1 MRLSYVP
8 TALLTAAVLIA
19 QQTATF
25 IPTPRTPLPLCYV
38 EFFSR
43 YKACTV
49 SQYVQPELCFDLEMY
64 KPVSG
69 CAEQGSESVN
79 AQITGTEVVKGGA
92 ESEVPQI
99 KAMAGGR
106 DAVVTA
112 TRCCVFTEV
121 QSRAKHTITEC
132 L

>member
-1 MRLSYVP
+1 M
-8 TALLTAAVLIA
+8 
-19 QQTATF
+19 
-25 IPTPRTPLPLCYV
+25 TPLPLCYI
-38 EFFSR
+38 EFVSR
-43 YKACTV
+43 YKVCIV
-49 SQYVQPELCFDLEMY
+49 SRYVQPELCFDLEMY

-79 AQITGTEVVKGGA
+79 AQITGTGVGKGGA
-92 ESEVPQI
+92 GGEVPQI

-112 TRCCVFTEV
+112 TWCCAFTEL
-121 QSRAKHTITEC
+121 QNRPKHTITEC